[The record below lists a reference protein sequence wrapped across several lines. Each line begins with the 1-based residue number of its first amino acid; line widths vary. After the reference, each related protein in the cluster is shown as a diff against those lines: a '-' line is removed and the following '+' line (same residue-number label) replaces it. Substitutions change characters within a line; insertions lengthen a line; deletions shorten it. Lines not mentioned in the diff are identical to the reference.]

1 MVTVVTVVRGRGRGA
16 RGWARVVSRLVEA
29 VEPEVEEEEVGVEGG
44 VVRVERVPDAL
55 EVRRGRQQSG
65 GGAEGAGAQPERA
78 RVCGLRLRL

>member
-1 MVTVVTVVRGRGRGA
+1 MTVTVVTVVTVVRGRGG
-16 RGWARVVSRLVEA
+16 RGWGRVVSRLVEA

-65 GGAEGAGAQPERA
+65 GGAEGAGADGDEEA
-78 RVCGLRLRL
+78 